1 MPHVSRKQIADI
13 ASEYDNG
20 VVPLEEVV
28 GSGGNNAIFGNIY
41 GQLPEFDYLAMRATY
56 PSSIEEVYEKLDNF
70 EPLNSQVRRDL
81 SNGFIIDENGHL
93 VRLTRW
99 EHRDIIERMRATL
112 EERTNMRKRF
122 LREDSMDYE
131 YLQVYT
137 LS

>member
-13 ASEYDNG
+13 ESEYDNG
-20 VVPLEEVV
+20 VVSPDEVV
-28 GSGGNNAIFGNIY
+28 DSGGDYAIFGNIY
-41 GQLPEFDYLAMRATY
+41 GQLLELSYLDMRATY
-56 PSSIEEVYEKLDNF
+56 PSSLEEVYEKLDNV

-99 EHRDIIERMRATL
+99 EHRDIIQRMRATP

-122 LREDSMDYE
+122 LHEDSMDYE
-131 YLQVYT
+131 YLQAYT